1 MAKRPNTM
9 LTLSRACRAFA
20 VAIILALIGMVD
32 STPAGAHGLA
42 QRYELPIPLGFYLA
56 GAAAAVGL
64 SFLMVAMFF
73 RHAHAESKT
82 RVLRLPWL
90 GRVINHSAVVR
101 IVEVLSLGFFVMLLV
116 AGFSGNPSALRN
128 ILTLWVWIAWWVGF
142 AAVSALLGNVW
153 PVLNP
158 WAIAFRAADTLAQRV
173 RGGRGL
179 SMGQPYPS
187 RLGAWPAALLYLGFI
202 WMELAWTGSEHPA
215 SLARAILAYSIV
227 TWLGMAI
234 YGAETW
240 LQNGEVFSVF
250 FGVLGRF
257 APFATARDGVLCLR
271 PPGIGL
277 VGGEPKDMA
286 RLAFVILMLSSVTYD
301 GLLETPL
308 AADAIAGLSARLE
321 VAESLGI
328 EPEALVE
335 SAGLIGLALS
345 FLVVYGA
352 AIAAMTVFV
361 PNRMS
366 GAKMRRLA
374 FGFILSLVPI
384 AIAYHT
390 AHNLW
395 FFVVAGQYLIPA
407 VSDPLGLGWDLFGTT
422 LYRVDIGLIDARG
435 AWYAAVTA
443 IVLGHVL
450 AVYVAHRAALGL
462 FDDARTAVL
471 SQIPMLG
478 LMIGYT
484 MTSLWILA
492 QPIVA

>member
-1 MAKRPNTM
+1 M
-9 LTLSRACRAFA
+9 LTLYRASRAFA
-20 VAIILALIGMVD
+20 VAILLALICMVE

-64 SFLMVAMFF
+64 SFLMVAMFL
-73 RHAHAESKT
+73 RRGQAESKT
-82 RVLRLPWL
+82 RALRLPRL
-90 GRVINHSAVVR
+90 GRIITHFALVR
-101 IVEVLSLGFFVMLLV
+101 TVEVVSLGFFVLLLV
-116 AGFSGNPSALRN
+116 AGFWGNPSALRN
-128 ILTLWVWIAWWVGF
+128 ILPLWVWIGWWVGF
-142 AAVSALLGNVW
+142 AAVSALFGNVW

-158 WAIAFRAADTLAQRV
+158 WAIAFRAADTLARRV

-179 SMGQPYPS
+179 SPGRPYPA
-187 RLGAWPAALLYLGFI
+187 RLGSWPAALLYVVFA
-202 WMELAWTGSEHPA
+202 WMELAWPGSEHPA
-215 SLARAILAYSIV
+215 ALASAILAYSIV

-234 YGAETW
+234 YGAEAW
-240 LQNGEVFSVF
+240 LRNGEVFSVF

-271 PPGIGL
+271 PPAFGL
-277 VGGEPKDMA
+277 VGDEPKDMA
-286 RLAFVILMLSSVTYD
+286 RLVFVILMLSSVTYD

-308 AADAIAGLSARLE
+308 VADRVAGFSTRLDALE
-321 VAESLGI
+321 ILGI
-328 EPEALVE
+328 EPEAFVV
-335 SAGLIGLALS
+335 SGGLIGLALC
-345 FLVVYGA
+345 FFVVYGA
-352 AIAAMTVFV
+352 AIAAMAAFV
-361 PNRMS
+361 PDRVS
-366 GAKMRRLA
+366 GAEMRRLA

-390 AHNLW
+390 AHYLW
-395 FFVVAGQYLIPA
+395 FVLVAGQYLIPV

-435 AWYAAVTA
+435 AWYAAVAA

-450 AVYVAHRAALGL
+450 AVYVAHRSAMRL
-462 FDDARTAVL
+462 FGDARTVIL